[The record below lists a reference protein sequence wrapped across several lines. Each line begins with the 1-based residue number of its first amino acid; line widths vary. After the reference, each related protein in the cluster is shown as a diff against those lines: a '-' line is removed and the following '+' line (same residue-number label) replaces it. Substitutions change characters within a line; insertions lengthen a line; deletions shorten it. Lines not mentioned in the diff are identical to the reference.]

1 MNNTIKKYY
10 CLSKHNKI
18 MEMTMPDTM
27 YEINTNSE
35 LSANIFN
42 LVKQLKLANKLKC
55 LELKARFPEII
66 AQVDDIED
74 RI

>member
-1 MNNTIKKYY
+1 
-10 CLSKHNKI
+10 
-18 MEMTMPDTM
+18 MTMPDTM

-55 LELKARFPEII
+55 LELKSHFPEIT
-66 AQVDDIED
+66 AQVDDVED
-74 RI
+74 SI